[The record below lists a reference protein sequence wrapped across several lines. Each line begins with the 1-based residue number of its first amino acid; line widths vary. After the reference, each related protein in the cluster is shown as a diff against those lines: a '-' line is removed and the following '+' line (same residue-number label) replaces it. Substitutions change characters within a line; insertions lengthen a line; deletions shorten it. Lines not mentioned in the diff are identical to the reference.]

1 MAQMVSVW
9 PNFQY
14 KITWACKETEMKKA
28 LSILLVLLFVVG
40 GGVWYFVTFRMDS
53 MIESQIETLASNSLG
68 TQVSV
73 GEVKTD
79 IKGGTL
85 TISNVTIANPPG
97 FNNENAFNL
106 NGIEAAVDY
115 SNYDIKRVVIDEPE
129 IVIEELGGETNFS
142 RMKAGIEKQG
152 SDPDSDSDPDPAAD
166 GKEEPIIVIRHFRM
180 NESRGSFESE
190 SLDTYSNLKIDA
202 IELSNIKGTPSEVTN
217 LIATKIIN
225 EIAKEAAV
233 ELLKAKASEKINSIF
248 GKDKD

>member
-1 MAQMVSVW
+1 
-9 PNFQY
+9 
-14 KITWACKETEMKKA
+14 MKKA
-28 LSILLVLLFVVG
+28 ITILLVLILLVG
-40 GGVWYFVTFRMDS
+40 GGIWYFVAFRMDS
-53 MIESQIETLASNSLG
+53 MIASQIETAASASLG
-68 TQVSV
+68 TQVTV
-73 GEVKTD
+73 GTVTTD

-97 FNNENAFNL
+97 FNNENAFSL
-106 NGIEAAVDY
+106 NGIEAVVDY

-152 SDPDSDSDPDPAAD
+152 SEPDPDSDPAAD
-166 GKEEPIIVIRHFRM
+166 GKEEPIIVIHHFRM

-225 EIAKEAAV
+225 EITKEAAV

>member
-1 MAQMVSVW
+1 
-9 PNFQY
+9 
-14 KITWACKETEMKKA
+14 MKKA
-28 LSILLVLLFVVG
+28 ITILLVLILLVG
-40 GGVWYFVTFRMDS
+40 GGTWYFVAFRMDS
-53 MIESQIETLASNSLG
+53 MIAGKIETAASASLG
-68 TQVSV
+68 TQVTV
-73 GEVKTD
+73 GTVTTD

-97 FNNENAFNL
+97 FNNENAFSL

-115 SNYDIKRVVIDEPE
+115 SNYDIKRVVIDKPE

-152 SDPDSDSDPDPAAD
+152 SEPDPDSDPAAD
-166 GKEEPIIVIRHFRM
+166 GKEEPIIVIHHFRM

-190 SLDTYSNLKIDA
+190 SLDKYSNLKIHA

-225 EIAKEAAV
+225 EITKEAAV